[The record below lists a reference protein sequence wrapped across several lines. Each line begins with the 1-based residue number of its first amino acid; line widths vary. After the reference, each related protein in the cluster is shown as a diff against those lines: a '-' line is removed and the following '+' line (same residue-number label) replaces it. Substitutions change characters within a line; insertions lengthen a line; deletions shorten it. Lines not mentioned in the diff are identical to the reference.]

1 MDSFDFKFLVI
12 VLGLMFF
19 NFLSCNLK
27 DKETLV
33 TLQILSKDNQ
43 KPLSDVDVKIVT
55 KVNFLSLKKS
65 EEILETKTDSLGIIS
80 FKGDRNVNYNL
91 WIRSKRSKRLLIEKL
106 ILKNFEDNDTIY
118 LDINMSN

>member
-1 MDSFDFKFLVI
+1 MDSKFLVI

-91 WIRSKRSKRLLIEKL
+91 WIRSKRLLIEKL